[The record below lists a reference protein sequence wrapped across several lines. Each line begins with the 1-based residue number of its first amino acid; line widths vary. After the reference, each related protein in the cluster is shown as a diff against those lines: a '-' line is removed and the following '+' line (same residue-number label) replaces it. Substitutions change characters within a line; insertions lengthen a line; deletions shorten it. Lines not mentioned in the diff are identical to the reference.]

1 MYVGVDYTS
10 ALLLGKQ
17 LAIPD
22 GTQKTVPQLQLER
35 GVIVEMK
42 NQLVAQILNEVA
54 DMLDMQGVEFKPRAY
69 RRAARTIE
77 SLAEPIEQI
86 YAEGKLEDL
95 PGVGEAIA
103 KKIGEIIE
111 TGSLKYR
118 DELKAKTPIDL
129 EGILAVEG
137 IGPKTAGLLFKRLR
151 IRSLDDLERAAKE
164 HKIREIKR
172 LGPKTEEN
180 ILSSIELAKGKKG
193 RTLLGEALPV
203 AEEICQHL
211 RAVEKAETNQ
221 VEAAGSLRRMKE
233 TIGDIDILATS
244 LHPVRIAEIFTTMT
258 GVRKILEKGE
268 TKSSIILESNLQVDL
283 RVVDEES
290 FGSALM
296 YFTGSKDHNIALRKL
311 AISKGLKLS
320 EYGLFKGNERVA
332 SHTEKEVYKK
342 LGLDYIPP
350 ELREDH
356 GEVDAAINHELPDL
370 IPYDAI
376 QGDLQMHTKWS
387 DGKQSIEDMAQ
398 AAKALGY
405 SYIAITDHYSTMP
418 IVNGLNEQRLR
429 EQMKEIDHV
438 NEKLEGIR
446 VLKGAEV
453 DIAPDGAL
461 KGETP
466 VLKELDLVVASI
478 HGTFKQTKKEMTQR
492 LITTMERGLVN
503 IIGHPTS
510 RKINEKNPCEM
521 DFDQL
526 FETSKR
532 TGTYLEI
539 NSSPHRLDLD
549 DANANLA
556 LKAGCKLAI
565 NTDAHDRDELRN
577 IRFGIGVARRGW
589 LKRADVI
596 NTLPLE
602 KLRKVLQR
610 N

>member
-1 MYVGVDYTS
+1 
-10 ALLLGKQ
+10 
-17 LAIPD
+17 
-22 GTQKTVPQLQLER
+22 
-35 GVIVEMK
+35 
-42 NQLVAQILNEVA
+42 
-54 DMLDMQGVEFKPRAY
+54 
-69 RRAARTIE
+69 
-77 SLAEPIEQI
+77 
-86 YAEGKLEDL
+86 
-95 PGVGEAIA
+95 
-103 KKIGEIIE
+103 
-111 TGSLKYR
+111 
-118 DELKAKTPIDL
+118 
-129 EGILAVEG
+129 
-137 IGPKTAGLLFKRLR
+137 
-151 IRSLDDLERAAKE
+151 
-164 HKIREIKR
+164 
-172 LGPKTEEN
+172 
-180 ILSSIELAKGKKG
+180 
-193 RTLLGEALPV
+193 
-203 AEEICQHL
+203 
-211 RAVEKAETNQ
+211 
-221 VEAAGSLRRMKE
+221 MKE

-244 LHPVRIAEIFTTMT
+244 RHSIPLSEAFTSMS

-283 RVVDEES
+283 RIIDEQS
-290 FGSALM
+290 FGSAMM

-332 SHTEKEVYKK
+332 SHAEEVVYKR

-356 GEVDAAINHELPDL
+356 GEVDAAMNHELPDL
-370 IPYDAI
+370 IPYDAM
-376 QGDLQMHTKWS
+376 QGDLHAHTKWS
-387 DGKQSIEDMAQ
+387 DGQRTIEEMAQ

-438 NEKLEGIR
+438 NEKLEGIE

-461 KGETP
+461 KGEKS
-466 VLKELDLVVASI
+466 VLKELDLVVGSV
-478 HGTFKQTKKEMTQR
+478 HGTFKQTKREMTQR
-492 LITTMERGLVN
+492 LITTMESGLAN

-510 RKINEKNPCEM
+510 RKINEKNPCEI
-521 DFDQL
+521 DFDQI
-526 FETSKR
+526 FEASKR
-532 TGTYLEI
+532 SGTYLEI

-565 NTDAHDRDELRN
+565 DTDAHDRDELRN
-577 IRFGIGVARRGW
+577 IRLGIGVARRGW
-589 LKRADVI
+589 LRRADVI

-602 KLRKVLQR
+602 KLRKILKR

>member
-1 MYVGVDYTS
+1 
-10 ALLLGKQ
+10 
-17 LAIPD
+17 
-22 GTQKTVPQLQLER
+22 
-35 GVIVEMK
+35 MK
-42 NQLVAQILNEVA
+42 NQLVVQILNEVA

-77 SLAEPIEQI
+77 SLGEPIEQI
-86 YAEGKLEDL
+86 YAQGKLEDL

-137 IGPKTAGLLFKRLR
+137 IGPKTAGLLFKRLG

-180 ILSSIELAKGKKG
+180 ILSSVELAKGGKV
-193 RTLLGEALPV
+193 RTLLGDALPV

-211 RAVEKAETNQ
+211 RSNEKAKSVE

-233 TIGDIDILATS
+233 TVGDIDILATS
-244 LHPVRIAEIFTTMT
+244 IHSTSLSEAFTSLS
-258 GVRKILEKGE
+258 GVRKVLEKGE

-283 RVVDEES
+283 RIVDGQS

-320 EYGLFKGNERVA
+320 EYGLFKADHRVA
-332 SHTEKEVYKK
+332 GRTEEEVYRK

-350 ELREDH
+350 ELREDR
-356 GEVDAAINHELPDL
+356 GEVEAAMNHKLPDL
-370 IPYDAI
+370 IPYDGI
-376 QGDLQMHTKWS
+376 RGDLQVHTQWS
-387 DGKQSIEDMAQ
+387 DGQHTIEEMAK

-418 IVNGLNEQRLR
+418 IVHGLNEQRLR
-429 EQMKEIDHV
+429 EQMNEIDHV
-438 NEKLEGIR
+438 NQTLEGIK

-453 DIAPDGAL
+453 DIAPDGEL
-461 KGETP
+461 KGETSA
-466 VLKELDLVVASI
+466 LKELDLVVASI
-478 HGTFKQTKKEMTQR
+478 HGTFKQTKKDMTQR
-492 LITTMERGLVN
+492 LVSTMESGLVN

-510 RKINEKNPCEM
+510 RKINEKKPCEI
-521 DFDQL
+521 DFDQV
-526 FETSKR
+526 FEASKR

-556 LKAGCKLAI
+556 LKAGCKIAI
-565 NTDAHDRDELRN
+565 DTDAHDREELRN
-577 IRFGIGVARRGW
+577 IRFGIAMARRGW
-589 LKRADVI
+589 LSKSDVI

-602 KLRKVLQR
+602 KLSKILEKDL
-610 N
+610 

>member
-1 MYVGVDYTS
+1 
-10 ALLLGKQ
+10 
-17 LAIPD
+17 
-22 GTQKTVPQLQLER
+22 
-35 GVIVEMK
+35 MK

-69 RRAARTIE
+69 RRAARTVE
-77 SLAEPIEQI
+77 SLAEPIEDV
-86 YAEGKLEDL
+86 YAKGKLEDL
-95 PGVGEAIA
+95 PGIGEAIA

-118 DELKAKTPIDL
+118 DELKAKTPMDL

-137 IGPKTAGLLFKRLR
+137 IGPKTAAVLFKRLG
-151 IRSLDDLERAAKE
+151 IKSLDDLERAAKE

-180 ILSSIELAKGKKG
+180 ILGSIELAKKSKI
-193 RTLLGEALPV
+193 RILLGDALPV
-203 AEEICQHL
+203 AEEICKQL
-211 RAVEKAETNQ
+211 SDNKKANAARVQ
-221 VEAAGSLRRMKE
+221 AAGSLRRMKE
-233 TIGDIDILATS
+233 TIVDIDILATS
-244 LHPVRIAEIFTTMT
+244 LHPIQLTEAFTNISD
-258 GVRKILEKGE
+258 VRKVLEKGE
-268 TKSSIILESNLQVDL
+268 TKSSILLQSNLQVDL
-283 RVVDEES
+283 RIVEDQS

-332 SHTEKEVYKK
+332 GRTEEEVYKK

-350 ELREDH
+350 ELREDR
-356 GEVDAAINHELPDL
+356 GEVDAAMNHKLPDL
-370 IPYDAI
+370 ISYEAI

-387 DGKQSIEDMAQ
+387 DGQRTIEEMAQ

-429 EQMKEIDHV
+429 EQMKEIDYV
-438 NEKLEGIR
+438 NQQVEGVT

-453 DIAPDGAL
+453 DIAPDGTL
-461 KGETP
+461 KGEKSA
-466 VLKELDLVVASI
+466 LKELDLVVGSI
-478 HGTFKQTKKEMTQR
+478 HGTIKQTKREMTQR
-492 LITTMERGLVN
+492 LITTMETGLVN

-521 DFDQL
+521 DFDQI
-526 FETSKR
+526 FEASKR

-549 DANANLA
+549 DANAKLA
-556 LKAGCKLAI
+556 SKAGCKLAI
-565 NTDAHDRDELRN
+565 NTDAHDKDELRN
-577 IRFGIGVARRGW
+577 IRFGIAMARRGW
-589 LKRADVI
+589 LSRADVI
-596 NTLPLE
+596 NTMPLE
-602 KLRKVLQR
+602 KLRGILKKP
-610 N
+610 

>member
-1 MYVGVDYTS
+1 
-10 ALLLGKQ
+10 
-17 LAIPD
+17 
-22 GTQKTVPQLQLER
+22 
-35 GVIVEMK
+35 MK
-42 NQLVAQILNEVA
+42 NQLVVQILNEVA
-54 DMLDMQGVEFKPRAY
+54 DMLDMQDVEFKPRAY

-77 SLAEPIEQI
+77 SLGEPIEQI
-86 YAEGKLEDL
+86 YAQGKLEDL

-137 IGPKTAGLLFKRLR
+137 IGPKTAGLLFKRLG

-164 HKIREIKR
+164 HRIREIKR

-180 ILSSIELAKGKKG
+180 ILSSIELAKSGKV
-193 RTLLGEALPV
+193 RTLLGDALPV
-203 AEEICQHL
+203 ADEICQRL
-211 RAVEKAETNQ
+211 RSDKKARTVE

-244 LHPVRIAEIFTTMT
+244 PHSTSLSDAFTSMS
-258 GVRKILEKGE
+258 GVRRILEKGE
-268 TKSSIILESNLQVDL
+268 IKSSIVLESNLQVDL
-283 RVVDEES
+283 RIVDGQS

-311 AISKGLKLS
+311 AISNGLKLN
-320 EYGLFKGNERVA
+320 EYGLFKDDHRVA
-332 SHTEKEVYKK
+332 GRTEEEVYRK

-350 ELREDH
+350 ELREDR
-356 GEVDAAINHELPDL
+356 GEVEAAMNHKLPEL
-370 IPYDAI
+370 IPYDGI
-376 QGDLQMHTKWS
+376 KGDLQVHTQWS
-387 DGKQSIEDMAQ
+387 DGRQTIEDMAR

-418 IVNGLNEQRLR
+418 IVNGLNERRLK
-429 EQMKEIDHV
+429 EQTKEIDHV
-438 NEKLEGIR
+438 NQKLEGIR

-461 KGETP
+461 KGETSA
-466 VLKELDLVVASI
+466 LKELDLVVASI
-478 HGTFKQTKKEMTQR
+478 HGTFKQTKKDTTHR
-492 LITTMERGLVN
+492 LVSAMESGLVN

-510 RKINEKNPCEM
+510 RKINEKNPCEL
-521 DFDQL
+521 DFDQV
-526 FETSKR
+526 FEASKR

-565 NTDAHDRDELRN
+565 DTDAHDRDELRN
-577 IRFGIGVARRGW
+577 IRFGIAMARRGW
-589 LKRADVI
+589 LTKSDVI

-602 KLRKVLQR
+602 KLSKILEKDL
-610 N
+610 

>member
-1 MYVGVDYTS
+1 
-10 ALLLGKQ
+10 
-17 LAIPD
+17 
-22 GTQKTVPQLQLER
+22 
-35 GVIVEMK
+35 MK

-54 DMLDMQGVEFKPRAY
+54 DMLDMQGIEFKPRAY

-77 SLAEPIEQI
+77 SLGEPIEDV
-86 YAEGKLEDL
+86 YAKGKLEDL

-118 DELKAKTPIDL
+118 DELKAKTPMDL

-137 IGPKTAGLLFKRLR
+137 IGPKTAAVLFKRLG
-151 IRSLDDLERAAKE
+151 IKSLDDLERAAKE

-172 LGPKTEEN
+172 LGSKTEEN
-180 ILSSIELAKGKKG
+180 ILSSIELAKRSKA
-193 RTLLGEALPV
+193 RILLGDALGV
-203 AEEICQHL
+203 AEEICKHL
-211 RAVEKAETNQ
+211 RGNKKAEAVQ

-244 LHPVRIAEIFTTMT
+244 HHPIQLSEDFTKMAD
-258 GVRKILEKGE
+258 VRKVLEKGE
-268 TKSSIILESNLQVDL
+268 TKSSILLQSNLQVDL
-283 RVVDEES
+283 RIVEEQH

-320 EYGLFKGNERVA
+320 EYGLFKGNEPVA
-332 SHTEKEVYKK
+332 GRTEEEVYKK

-350 ELREDH
+350 ELREDR
-356 GEVDAAINHELPDL
+356 GEVEAAKNHELPDL

-387 DGKQSIEDMAQ
+387 DGQQTIEEMAQ

-429 EQMKEIDHV
+429 EQVKEIDHV
-438 NEKLEGIR
+438 NEKVEGVR

-453 DIAPDGAL
+453 DIAPDGTL
-461 KGETP
+461 KGEES
-466 VLKELDLVVASI
+466 VLKELDLVVGSI
-478 HGTFKQTKKEMTQR
+478 HGTFKQTKKQMTQR
-492 LITTMERGLVN
+492 LITTMENGLVN

-510 RKINEKNPCEM
+510 RKINEKNPCEI
-521 DFDQL
+521 DFDQIL
-526 FETSKR
+526 EASKR
-532 TGTYLEI
+532 TRTYLEI

-549 DANANLA
+549 DANAKLA
-556 LKAGCKLAI
+556 MKAGCKLAI
-565 NTDAHDRDELRN
+565 NTDAHDKEELKN
-577 IRFGIGVARRGW
+577 IRFGIAMARRGW
-589 LKRADVI
+589 LSRADVI
-596 NTLPLE
+596 NTMPLE
-602 KLRKVLQR
+602 KLRTILKKP
-610 N
+610 

>member
-1 MYVGVDYTS
+1 
-10 ALLLGKQ
+10 
-17 LAIPD
+17 
-22 GTQKTVPQLQLER
+22 
-35 GVIVEMK
+35 MK
-42 NQLVAQILNEVA
+42 NQLVIQILNEVA

-77 SLAEPIEQI
+77 SLAEPIEQV

-137 IGPKTAGLLFKRLR
+137 IGPKTAGLLFKSLG

-180 ILSSIELAKGKKG
+180 ILSSIDLAKSKKV
-193 RTLLGEALPV
+193 RTLLGDAFPV
-203 AEEICQHL
+203 AEEICRHL
-211 RAVEKAETNQ
+211 RTVGKA
-221 VEAAGSLRRMKE
+221 EAAGSLRRMKE

-244 LHPVRIAEIFTTMT
+244 LHSVLLSEAFTNMS

-283 RVVDEES
+283 RIVDEQS

-332 SHTEKEVYKK
+332 GRTEEEVYKR

-370 IPYDAI
+370 IPYDAM
-376 QGDLQMHTKWS
+376 QGDLQMHTQWS
-387 DGKQSIEDMAQ
+387 DGQQTIEEMAQ
-398 AAKALGY
+398 AARTLGY

-429 EQMKEIDHV
+429 EQMREIDHV
-438 NEKLEGIR
+438 NERLEGIR

-453 DIAPDGAL
+453 DIAPDGTL
-461 KGETP
+461 KGEKS
-466 VLKELDLVVASI
+466 VLKQLDLVVASV
-478 HGTFKQTKKEMTQR
+478 HGTFKQTKREMTQR
-492 LITTMERGLVN
+492 LITTMESGLVN

-510 RKINEKNPCEM
+510 RKINEKNPCEI
-521 DFDQL
+521 DFDQI
-526 FETSKR
+526 FEASKR

-565 NTDAHDRDELRN
+565 DTDAHDRDELRN
-577 IRFGIGVARRGW
+577 IRFGIAMARRGW
-589 LKRADVI
+589 LRRADVI

-602 KLRKVLQR
+602 KLRKILKR

>member
-1 MYVGVDYTS
+1 
-10 ALLLGKQ
+10 
-17 LAIPD
+17 
-22 GTQKTVPQLQLER
+22 
-35 GVIVEMK
+35 MK

-54 DMLDMQGVEFKPRAY
+54 DMLDMQDVQFKPRAY

-77 SLAEPIEQI
+77 SLAEPIEDV
-86 YAEGKLEDL
+86 YAKGKLEDL
-95 PGVGEAIA
+95 PGIGEAIA

-111 TGSLKYR
+111 TGSLEYR

-137 IGPKTAGLLFKRLR
+137 IGPKTAAVLFKRLG
-151 IRSLDDLERAAKE
+151 IKSLDDLERAAKE

-180 ILSSIELAKGKKG
+180 ILGSIELAKKSKV
-193 RTLLGEALPV
+193 RILLGDALPV
-203 AEEICQHL
+203 AEEICKQL
-211 RAVEKAETNQ
+211 SDNKKANAAR

-244 LHPVRIAEIFTTMT
+244 LHPIQLTEAFTNMSD
-258 GVRKILEKGE
+258 VRKVLEKGE
-268 TKSSIILESNLQVDL
+268 TKSSILLQSNLQVDL
-283 RVVDEES
+283 RIVEEQS

-296 YFTGSKDHNIALRKL
+296 YFTGSKDHNIAIRKL

-320 EYGLFKGNERVA
+320 EYGLFKGNEPVA
-332 SHTEKEVYKK
+332 GRTEEEVYKK

-350 ELREDH
+350 ELREDR
-356 GEVDAAINHELPDL
+356 GEVEAARNHELPDL

-387 DGKQSIEDMAQ
+387 DGQQTIEEMAQ
-398 AAKALGY
+398 AAKAMGY

-438 NEKLEGIR
+438 NEKVEGLR

-453 DIAPDGAL
+453 DIAPDGTL
-461 KGETP
+461 KGEGS
-466 VLKELDLVVASI
+466 VLKELDLVVGSI
-478 HGTFKQTKKEMTQR
+478 HGTFKQTKKQMTQR
-492 LITTMERGLVN
+492 LITTMESGLVN

-521 DFDQL
+521 DFDQI
-526 FETSKR
+526 FEATKR

-549 DANANLA
+549 DANAKLA
-556 LKAGCKLAI
+556 LKAGCRLVI
-565 NTDAHDRDELRN
+565 NTDAHDKDELRN
-577 IRFGIGVARRGW
+577 IRFGIAMARRGW
-589 LKRADVI
+589 LSRADVI
-596 NTLPLE
+596 NTMPLE
-602 KLRKVLQR
+602 KLRTILKKP
-610 N
+610 

>member
-1 MYVGVDYTS
+1 
-10 ALLLGKQ
+10 
-17 LAIPD
+17 
-22 GTQKTVPQLQLER
+22 
-35 GVIVEMK
+35 MK
-42 NQLVAQILNEVA
+42 NQLVVQILNEIA

-86 YAEGKLEDL
+86 YAQGKLEDL

-129 EGILAVEG
+129 DGILAVEG
-137 IGPKTAGLLFKRLR
+137 VGPKTAGLLFKRLG
-151 IRSLDDLERAAKE
+151 IKSLDDLERAAKE

-180 ILSSIELAKGKKG
+180 ILSSIDLAKSRKV
-193 RTLLGEALPV
+193 RTLLGDALPV

-211 RAVEKAETNQ
+211 RTVGKAETVR

-233 TIGDIDILATS
+233 TIGDIDILAAS
-244 LHPVRIAEIFTTMT
+244 LHSVQLSEAFTGMS
-258 GVRKILEKGE
+258 GVRKVLEKGE

-283 RVVDEES
+283 RIVDEQS

-332 SHTEKEVYKK
+332 GRTEEEVYKR

-350 ELREDH
+350 ELREDR
-356 GEVDAAINHELPDL
+356 GEVEAAINHELPDL
-370 IPYDAI
+370 VAYDAM

-387 DGKQSIEDMAQ
+387 DGQQTIEEMVKAAQ
-398 AAKALGY
+398 TLGY

-429 EQMKEIDHV
+429 EQMKEIDHI
-438 NEKLEGIR
+438 NEKLQGIKI
-446 VLKGAEV
+446 LKGAEV
-453 DIAPDGAL
+453 DIAPDGTL
-461 KGETP
+461 KGEKT
-466 VLKELDLVVASI
+466 VLRELDLVVGSV
-478 HGTFKQTKKEMTQR
+478 HGTFKQTKREMTKR
-492 LITTMERGLVN
+492 LITIMESGLVN
-503 IIGHPTS
+503 IVGHPTS
-510 RKINEKNPCEM
+510 RKINEKNPCEI
-521 DFDQL
+521 DFDQI
-526 FETSKR
+526 FEASKR

-549 DANANLA
+549 DANASLA

-565 NTDAHDRDELRN
+565 DTDAHDRDELKN
-577 IRFGIGVARRGW
+577 IRFGIAMARRGW
-589 LKRADVI
+589 LRRADVI

-602 KLRKVLQR
+602 KLSKVLKR